1 MKRLLLIFLLIQIF
15 SASAQDSQGNDY
27 YFGEN
32 FHFHGYSTDKRM
44 MVRSDIGFVISDKY
58 ISHIFE
64 DFDNNKTLPGK
75 GLKQIPNS
83 PILLGIKLN
92 PKLKNFISPKVQN
105 LSKTYHSYFIPD
117 SSDAIIIAMGINKD
131 NYKDFLYR
139 VVEND
144 SIELTPWTPI
154 PTLSIKYGAKV
165 PYGSIGTFNYPE
177 KLILV
182 EVRHRKIYG
191 IRDGYIL
198 DWRKNKRP
206 ILEQI
211 IARGPSEY
219 GYFNL
224 LDRSFN
230 KGYVHQYDEYTGAP
244 LDLTFNK
251 DSITSLNL
259 EFENHD
265 TTPYSVQ
272 LIKKTEN
279 TADTIQLEWWT
290 QAKKFEVSNKYL
302 NEIGEYELLIHKTGD
317 INTYN
322 ANEILRIPYHIVQA
336 PQQFSAT
343 LWPILWPTTLISLTI
358 IVITFFTLR
367 YRTRKRL
374 VKVEQKRQTL
384 TLQIK
389 NIQSQLNPH
398 FMFNAINSI
407 QNLIQK
413 NDFKGTNHYLTKFS
427 SLTRATL
434 ENAEKEMN
442 TLSEELQLLDDY
454 LQMEQLRFGFQ
465 YDILNNL
472 KIHNDLID
480 IPNLLLQ
487 PIVENA
493 VKHGISTLG
502 SGGRIVVTI
511 DQQGQDLVLGVADN
525 GAKLNT
531 ETIKAAGGY
540 GLRLTKER
548 LALLEQLYPENS
560 FKIQITAS
568 SDITEICIVISHW
581 IANI

>member
-1 MKRLLLIFLLIQIF
+1 MFLLIQIF

-279 TADTIQLEWWT
+279 SADTIQLEWWT

-502 SGGRIVVTI
+502 SRGRIVVTI

>member
-32 FHFHGYSTDKRM
+32 FHFNGYSTDKRM

-64 DFDNNKTLPGK
+64 NFDNNKTLPGK

-279 TADTIQLEWWT
+279 SADTIQLEWWT

-358 IVITFFTLR
+358 IVIAFFTLR

-407 QNLIQK
+407 QNL
-413 NDFKGTNHYLTKFS
+413 
-427 SLTRATL
+427 
-434 ENAEKEMN
+434 
-442 TLSEELQLLDDY
+442 
-454 LQMEQLRFGFQ
+454 
-465 YDILNNL
+465 
-472 KIHNDLID
+472 
-480 IPNLLLQ
+480 
-487 PIVENA
+487 
-493 VKHGISTLG
+493 
-502 SGGRIVVTI
+502 
-511 DQQGQDLVLGVADN
+511 
-525 GAKLNT
+525 
-531 ETIKAAGGY
+531 
-540 GLRLTKER
+540 
-548 LALLEQLYPENS
+548 
-560 FKIQITAS
+560 
-568 SDITEICIVISHW
+568 
-581 IANI
+581 

>member
-32 FHFHGYSTDKRM
+32 FHFNGYSTDKRM

-58 ISHIFE
+58 ISNIFE

-279 TADTIQLEWWT
+279 SADTIQLEWWT

-502 SGGRIVVTI
+502 SRGRIVVTI

-531 ETIKAAGGY
+531 ETIKVAGGY